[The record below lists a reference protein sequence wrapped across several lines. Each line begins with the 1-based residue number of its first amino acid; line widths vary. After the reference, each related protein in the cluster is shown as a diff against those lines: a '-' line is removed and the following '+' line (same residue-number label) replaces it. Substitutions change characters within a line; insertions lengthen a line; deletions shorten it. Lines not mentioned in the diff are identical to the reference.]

1 MLEGRVKELHLEKQT
16 AVAEL
21 SEKLNKMQM
30 EKDNLAVLVHKY

>member
-21 SEKLNKMQM
+21 SEKLGRMQM
-30 EKDNLAVLVHKY
+30 ENDKLVVLVHRY